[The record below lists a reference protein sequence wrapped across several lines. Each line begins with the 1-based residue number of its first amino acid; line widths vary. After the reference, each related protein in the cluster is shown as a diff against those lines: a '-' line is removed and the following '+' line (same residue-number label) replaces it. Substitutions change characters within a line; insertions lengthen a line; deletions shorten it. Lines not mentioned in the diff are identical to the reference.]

1 MPLPSEKTVQEDFYE
16 RFNLPVEAIQHNCDG
31 YHNGC
36 LLEFKKSNRTTM
48 NAALFQAVKYLS
60 SFRVRGLPVPARIL
74 LVFPSIQTVYL
85 VQSEKYFSDIHK
97 LYHDSASRNTKNW
110 KKPVTEY
117 ETINY
122 SEPEGEGAARLNQIL
137 HKDKPQWLKITIDE
151 HCVVGWAQTYYR
163 LNPKAKK
170 EDFLYESDDLFNTSG
185 ELREPTVLADYII
198 PYLETGNKK
207 FKYILDKLNDKLTQK
222 ELGAFYTPPL
232 YAQKAL
238 ELVREAIREV
248 PKGNDYV
255 IIDRCAGS
263 GNLQESMT
271 DEELSHCILNTYE
284 YYEYMVLREHYG
296 DKVREIIPPT
306 TEDDYEPI
314 GKVKGSNALNWKE
327 GVHPVMQPYLDN
339 PKCTVILFENPPY
352 RNDIAGNDRRN
363 GDPLKMEESTFV
375 YQAMLKELSM
385 FDNTNVSTV
394 KDLSN
399 RFIWSGMKYFLRQK
413 GDSFILFSPVK
424 YFKSLG
430 IINALFRRGFAFNRK
445 HFHATPSTI
454 SCIRWDWTK
463 RTQMQTE
470 FELKTLDIEN
480 DKLVSTNK
488 DVVIKKVSEPF
499 TILFD
504 KREFP
509 DDIETTVY
517 CENNGCPTAG
527 RKCDGKSYWNTNI
540 LGYLVVKGFSVSP
553 QDVFLLRTT
562 RYNIRGFYLRADN
575 YIEKLPLFCAK
586 CFCQEKW
593 YERDVFFTTAD
604 RGDAYTQDK
613 DFLFRCFF
621 WSCLSHRN
629 HCLSFDGSDG
639 RFYRNE
645 LCFDKGTIT
654 SRELA
659 KHTLNPNERHM
670 LDTWNRLLDKVK
682 KTQEYNQRFSYGL
695 YQIEKEINLRNEDK
709 EYIHPDIH
717 NDIQVLKTLLK
728 TYYAQYIVKKL
739 FDYELLK

>member
-16 RFNLPVEAIQHNCDG
+16 QFNLPAEAMQHNCDG

-36 LLEFKKSNRTTM
+36 LLEFKKSNRTTI

-74 LVFPSIQTVYL
+74 LIFPSIQTVYL

-110 KKPVTEY
+110 KKQVTEY

-122 SEPEGEGAARLNQIL
+122 SEPEGAARLNQIL

-314 GKVKGSNALNWKE
+314 GKVKGSNALNWHG

-352 RNDIAGNDRRN
+352 SDASGDTFQTGEARNVDKD
-363 GDPLKMEESTFV
+363 SV
-375 YQAMLKELSM
+375 VAMLFKKNYKSSIKGNIPSK
-385 FDNTNVSTV
+385 DITN
-394 KDLSN
+394 L
-399 RFIWSGMKYFLRQK
+399 FIWSAFQFFMRQPS
-413 GDSFILFSPVK
+413 DSYILFSPVK
-424 YFKSLG
+424 YFKNLELAKKTFSMG
-430 IINALFRRGFAFNRK
+430 YAFNRK
-445 HFHATPSTI
+445 HFHASPSTI
-454 SCIRWDWTK
+454 SCIWWQNKDKEQDTF
-463 RTQMQTE
+463 T
-470 FELKTLDIEN
+470 LKTFDIE
-480 DKLVSTNK
+480 DKALVPLHN
-488 DVVIKKVSEPF
+488 DVVIRKCF
-499 TILFD
+499 TSPQVLFD
-504 KREFP
+504 KREFK
-509 DDIETTVY
+509 DDTYDGIYCGMNGYEAKRLSSTATERVY
-517 CENNGCPTAG
+517 N
-527 RKCDGKSYWNTNI
+527 KNI
-540 LGYLVVKGFSVSP
+540 LAYLYLVGLNFGQAKVDLTVAT
-553 QDVFLLRTT
+553 LNLRK
-562 RYNIRGFYLRADN
+562 NGFYLRSDN

-604 RGDAYTQDK
+604 KGDAYTKDT

-621 WSCLSHRN
+621 WSCLSQRN

-645 LCFDKGTIT
+645 LCFDKDTIA

-659 KHTLNPNERHM
+659 KHTLNPDERHV

-682 KTQEYNQRFSYGL
+682 KTQEYDQRFSYGL